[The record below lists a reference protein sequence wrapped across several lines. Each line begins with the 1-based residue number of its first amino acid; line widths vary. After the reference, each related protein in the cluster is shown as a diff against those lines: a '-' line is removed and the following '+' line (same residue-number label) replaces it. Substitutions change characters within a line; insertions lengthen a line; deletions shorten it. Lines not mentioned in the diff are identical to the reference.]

1 MRAMLQPAPS
11 VPPLSGALC
20 AEHAD
25 RPAAI
30 ICARC
35 GSYACELCLRE
46 GFDRRDYCFR
56 CVPAAAPLADP
67 GTRLVAVLMD
77 QFAMLIP
84 FFLMGFVG
92 GIVGSAEGAEW
103 TALGFTVL
111 GSLGSFGVLG
121 YQLYLLVTTGQSLG
135 KRTMGIKV
143 VRTDGSPVDLGRLIF
158 LRNVVP
164 WFAGVVSCNLFSL
177 ADPLFIF
184 TADRRCLHDHIA
196 DTQVVK
202 VNEHTG

>member
-1 MRAMLQPAPS
+1 MLQPDPS
-11 VPPLSGALC
+11 VSPLSGALC

-30 ICARC
+30 ICTRC
-35 GSYACELCLRE
+35 GSYACELCLRG

-56 CVPAAAPLADP
+56 CAPVSAPLAEP
-67 GTRLVAVLMD
+67 GTRLVAALID
-77 QFAMLIP
+77 QFSISLP
-84 FFLMGFVG
+84 VFVLAFIG
-92 GIVGSAEGAEW
+92 GIVGNAEGGEW
-103 TALGFTVL
+103 RALFFTL
-111 GSLGSFGVLG
+111 MGLMGSLGVLV
-121 YQLYLLVTTGQSLG
+121 YQLYLLVTKGQSLG

-143 VRTDGSPVDLGRLIF
+143 VRTDDSPVDLGRLIF

-164 WFAGVVSCNLFSL
+164 GFIGTATCNLFSL

-196 DTQVVK
+196 DTKVIQ